1 MLTIKQFVVNP
12 VQENCY
18 VLSDESGEAAIID
31 CGCFDQSEW
40 NRVKGYLHTNGLT
53 VKHLLNTHLHF
64 DHALG
69 NRFVTA
75 DCGIIAKAHKG
86 DLPLYNKMGV
96 QLQMF
101 FGNTF
106 DGLSMPQIDTSL
118 KDGDSITFGTHTL
131 QVLATPGHS
140 AGGVCFHCKEENVL
154 WSGDTLFEG
163 SIGRTDLEGGN
174 YSTLINSITTK
185 LLPLPDETK
194 VYAGHGA
201 YTTIGDEKRFN
212 PYL

>member
-40 NRVKGYLHTNGLT
+40 NKIKGYIHTNGLT

-64 DHALG
+64 DHVMG
-69 NRFVTA
+69 NRFATE
-75 DCGIIAKAHKG
+75 DFGIIAKAHKG
-86 DLPLYNKMGV
+86 DLPLYNKLDQ

-101 FGNTF
+101 FGTAFNE
-106 DGLSMPQIDTSL
+106 LSIPQIDTSL
-118 KDGDSITFGTHTL
+118 KSNDIINFGTHSL
-131 QVLATPGHS
+131 QVLCTPGHS
-140 AGGVCFHCKEENVL
+140 AGGVCFYCKEENML

-163 SIGRTDLEGGN
+163 SIGRTDLESGN
-174 YSTLINSITTK
+174 YATLINSISNT
-185 LLPLPDETK
+185 LLPLPDNTR
-194 VYAGHGA
+194 VYPGHGP

-212 PYL
+212 PYF